1 MKKFKVRRSWFGVTQ
16 ILCGLMGLVMNI
28 ETFIFFPQFL
38 LEWRGDGLMIYLLV
52 LALIGVPIFLM
63 ENIIGRVVI
72 FFFLVVAKILTII
85 QKSLKFSFM
94 EDKHCYFKSPPPHYE
109 SGGPI
114 NNSLPFKPLSGQ

>member
-94 EDKHCYFKSPPPHYE
+94 
-109 SGGPI
+109 
-114 NNSLPFKPLSGQ
+114 